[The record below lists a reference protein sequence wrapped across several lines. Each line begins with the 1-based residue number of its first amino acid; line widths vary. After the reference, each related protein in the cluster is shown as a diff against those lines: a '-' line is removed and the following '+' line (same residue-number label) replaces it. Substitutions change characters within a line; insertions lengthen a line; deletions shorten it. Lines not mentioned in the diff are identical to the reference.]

1 MNWIRENKFLA
12 GFFGV
17 TFVCV
22 VALTIVLIM
31 LVGTYDAT
39 HEKFTTL
46 DRQLTTLHNLQP
58 YPNADNLKRY
68 QEQTT
73 ALAAIIEGL
82 EQKLSA
88 VQFPPDPAMNPPKF
102 QAKLQTTV
110 NEEIEKAKDNNIL
123 LPDKFALGFDRYLT
137 APPVEAAA
145 VPLDRELTAIKF
157 VFDDL
162 LDGKGVQ
169 AIAPN
174 TPINREPLPEENG
187 AKPATGLVVKSPVE
201 ISFVADPLKV
211 RKLVN
216 DLVETGKQFYIIR
229 LITIRNQEDKELSKA
244 DAIKNRMTQ
253 GGKVNLVLGGEKLE
267 VTLYLEIVNFNPP
280 PAATP
285 APK

>member
-12 GFFGV
+12 VFFGV
-17 TFVCV
+17 MFACV
-22 VALTIVLIM
+22 VALAIVLIM
-31 LVGTYDAT
+31 MVGTYDAT
-39 HEKFTTL
+39 HEKFATL

-174 TPINREPLPEENG
+174 IPIYREPLPEENG
-187 AKPATGLVVKSPVE
+187 AKPATGLVVRSRVE
-201 ISFVADPLKV
+201 ISFVADQLMV
-211 RKLVN
+211 RKVLN
-216 DLVETGKQFYIIR
+216 DLVETGKQFYIVR
-229 LITIRNQEDKELSKA
+229 LIPIRSEGVK
-244 DAIKNRMTQ
+244 
-253 GGKVNLVLGGEKLE
+253 
-267 VTLYLEIVNFNPP
+267 
-280 PAATP
+280 
-285 APK
+285 